1 MEQKT
6 ETAKKRFRYIFLVIL
21 ILNIVAASLF
31 PPVQPHVQLP
41 AENVSHDPLFG
52 NFYLTN
58 TLIATLLADV
68 IIILIALSI
77 RRQIKAGKT
86 VLTGV
91 GGMFAAILE
100 GLYSMTESTAGKFAK
115 KIFPYFATIFMLVL
129 IVNWMELIPGVD
141 SIGIIHESD
150 HGVPIQE
157 IIPGVLT
164 TLVRPDETAVDEE
177 HAIVMESAEHAEEAD
192 AAHADEKDAHAED
205 DDHGEEDD
213 HGGGHGYG
221 LIPFVRVASTDLNFT
236 MALALSSV
244 VMTQVIGIQAL
255 GAGYFK
261 KYWNTSSL
269 SRAWKEVRL
278 GNPLDFIKG
287 FIDVIVGIL
296 EIVAEIAK
304 IISFSFRLFGNIFA
318 GSVMLFVLG
327 TMVPVFIQFGLLGLE
342 MFVGLIQAFV
352 FGMLTM
358 VFMSGATVSHDD
370 HGEAHH

>member
-6 ETAKKRFRYIFLVIL
+6 DTAKKRFRYVFFVVL

-31 PPVQPHVQLP
+31 PPVQPHVQLA
-41 AENVSHDPLFG
+41 AENVSHGPLFG

-58 TLIATLLADV
+58 TLIATLIADV
-68 IIILIALSI
+68 VIVLIALSI
-77 RRQIKAGKT
+77 RRQIKQEKN
-86 VLTGV
+86 VLTGI

-100 GLYSMTESTAGKFAK
+100 GLYSMTESTAGKFAR
-115 KIFPYFATIFMLVL
+115 KIFPYFATIFLLVL
-129 IVNWMELIPGVD
+129 VVNWMELIPGVD
-141 SIGIIHESD
+141 SIGIIHESE

-157 IIPGVLT
+157 LIPGVLT
-164 TLVRPDETAVDEE
+164 TLVKPEENPEAELGEDE
-177 HAIVMESAEHAEEAD
+177 
-192 AAHADEKDAHAED
+192 
-205 DDHGEEDD
+205 
-213 HGGGHGYG
+213 HGYG
-221 LIPFVRVASTDLNFT
+221 LIPYVRVASTDLNFT
-236 MALALSSV
+236 IALALSSV

-269 SRAWKEVRL
+269 GRAWREVRL

-296 EIVAEIAK
+296 EIIAEIAK

-327 TMVPVFIQFGLLGLE
+327 TMVPIFIQFGLLGLE

-358 VFMSGATVSHDD
+358 VFMSQATVSHGD
-370 HGEAHH
+370 HGDEHAH

>member
-1 MEQKT
+1 MKIVEQKT
-6 ETAKKRFRYIFLVIL
+6 DTAKKRFRYIFLVVL
-21 ILNIVAASLF
+21 VLNIIAASLF

-68 IIILIALSI
+68 IIILIAISI
-77 RRQIKAGKT
+77 RRQVKAGKT

-115 KIFPYFATIFMLVL
+115 KIFPYFATIFLLVL
-129 IVNWMELIPGVD
+129 VVNWMELIPGVD

-150 HGVPIQE
+150 HGVPIRE
-157 IIPGVLT
+157 IIPGFLT
-164 TLVRPDETAVDEE
+164 TLVRPDETAVEEE
-177 HAIVMESAEHAEEAD
+177 HAEVVAE
-192 AAHADEKDAHAED
+192 AHADETDAHAED
-205 DDHGEEDD
+205 GDS
-213 HGGGHGYG
+213 GGGHGYG

-244 VMTQVIGIQAL
+244 VMTQVVGIQAL

-269 SRAWKEVRL
+269 GRSWKEVRF

-327 TMVPVFIQFGLLGLE
+327 TLVPVFIQFGLLGLE

-370 HGEAHH
+370 HGDEHAH